1 MKVPSNNSNSPFIG
15 TFSQNTPKPV
25 AAGIEMR
32 AKYDFAVAYPDPDS
46 LPLTELANGL
56 REALKTE
63 GRDLA
68 IYPHPQGY
76 PPLRQYVS
84 EKLSKD
90 RNIQVDPDEIILAD
104 GSSQPIHMFTE
115 LLVDPGDVVLTED
128 FVYAGTLGTLRRFG
142 ADIRGVT
149 SDAEGMIPEALQE
162 VLKSTI
168 SSGKRPKLIYTIPT
182 FQNPQGWTMTLS
194 RRKAVLRISQEFGV
208 PILEDDCYVDLRFE
222 GENIT
227 SIYSLDDSQNTL
239 YVGSFSKVIA
249 PGMRMG
255 YMTGPSEVIARAR
268 AVKSGSGVNQFTA
281 LAVHR
286 YATNS
291 LADHVGEINNI
302 FREKRDSMLAALGE
316 NFGSAAS
323 WSKPQGALYIWLK
336 LRNSADVASAHQAAL
351 DADVGFHPGPRFAP
365 DGVSGKN
372 YARLCYG
379 YNTPEEIHDGIARLA
394 EVFYKQRLI

>member
-15 TFSQNTPKPV
+15 TFSQNPPEPV
-25 AAGIEMR
+25 AAGIEKR
-32 AKYDFAVAYPDPDS
+32 AKYDFAVAYPDPES
-46 LPLTELANGL
+46 LPLTELAIGL
-56 REALKTE
+56 SEALKTE

-76 PPLRQYVS
+76 PPLRQYVA

-115 LLVDPGDVVLTED
+115 LLVDRGDVVLTED

-149 SDAEGMIPEALQE
+149 SDADGMIPEALQE
-162 VLKSTI
+162 VLESTI
-168 SSGKRPKLIYTIPT
+168 SLGKRPKLIYTIPT
-182 FQNPQGWTMTLS
+182 FQNPQGWTMTLA
-194 RRKAVLRISQEFGV
+194 RRKAIVSLSQEFSV

-222 GENIT
+222 GEDIA
-227 SIYSLDDSQNTL
+227 SIYSLDDSGSTM
-239 YVGSFSKVIA
+239 YVGSFSKIIA

-255 YMTGPSEVIARAR
+255 YMTGPPEVISRAR
-268 AVKSGSGVNQFTA
+268 AIKSGSGVNQFTA
-281 LAVHR
+281 LAIHR

-291 LADHVGEINNI
+291 LVGHIGEINGI
-302 FREKRDSMLAALGE
+302 FREKRDSMLVALGE

-336 LRNSADVASAHQAAL
+336 LRNNADITSAHQAAL

-379 YNTPEEIHDGIARLA
+379 YNTPEEIHEGIARLA
-394 EVFYKQRLI
+394 EVFDKQRLL